1 MGLTGHWWAGGK
13 QLCRASLVW
22 SINIII
28 IITIAVA
35 VTLSAVIIIFPPF
48 SFLLKCLYFSPQ
60 VLSLSHSLPQPT
72 GGAVS

>member
-35 VTLSAVIIIFPPF
+35 VTLSAVIIIFPSF
-48 SFLLKCLYFSPQ
+48 SFL
-60 VLSLSHSLPQPT
+60 
-72 GGAVS
+72 